1 VHAITNNGLID
12 LAFIV
17 ATTPVGDRTVTPES
31 PVDRGID
38 TSYSFHA
45 SSPKEG
51 HMMKKFA
58 AVNVLFLLS
67 LFLFAAPALAQCQL
81 GVPAIKVGAQ
91 GAASGPHSDYGRQ
104 IEMGATMAAE
114 EINAAGGVLGC
125 KIEIKFMDDENRAAT
140 GVKNA
145 RYLVTD
151 WGAHFTV
158 GTDSSGV
165 AMAMGP
171 VLAELKR
178 IHFFTHAATHR
189 LTEELVAVKGI
200 KEIVRV
206 SVPVY
211 QDAIVAAL
219 IFKDRKDIKRWA
231 NIGADYEYGYTS
243 WNLFKETLK
252 KYRPDVEFVASV
264 WAPFLTLDFSPHIAA
279 VMAEKPDAIFAT
291 PWAGEA
297 VMLLRQSLIQG
308 VFDNVQVWWQA
319 MGGSVDVLEGISAEV
334 AKDRFKGKLWA
345 TARYIHNWP
354 DTADNKAFIER
365 YRKRWARFPNYS
377 AETTYSALFIMKAA
391 VEKAR
396 SMETDKVLAA
406 MKGMQIR
413 NPGGLRVFRDEDHQ
427 FIYNVPAGRVVADE
441 KYPIPVLGDL
451 RVFEAKDY
459 YRYPPFTAVS
469 AAK

>member
-1 VHAITNNGLID
+1 MFKHFTASVVLLFTLVLPG
-12 LAFIV
+12 
-17 ATTPVGDRTVTPES
+17 ATW
-31 PVDRGID
+31 
-38 TSYSFHA
+38 
-45 SSPKEG
+45 
-51 HMMKKFA
+51 
-58 AVNVLFLLS
+58 
-67 LFLFAAPALAQCQL
+67 AQCKL
-81 GVPAIKVGAQ
+81 GVKTIKVGVQ
-91 GAASGPHSDYGRQ
+91 GAASGPHADYGRQ
-104 IEMGATMAAE
+104 IEMGATMAME
-114 EINAAGGVLGC
+114 EINRAGGILGC
-125 KIEIKFMDDENRAAT
+125 KVEIRFLDDENRAAT

-145 RYLVTD
+145 RLLVTD

-171 VLAELKR
+171 VLQELKR

-189 LTEELVAVKGI
+189 LTEELVADKGI

-206 SVPVY
+206 SVPIY
-211 QDAIVAAL
+211 QDAVTAAL
-219 IFKDRKDIKRWA
+219 IFKDRQDIKRWA

-243 WNLFKETLK
+243 WNLFKDTLK
-252 KYRPDVEFVASV
+252 KYRPDVEFVGEA

-279 VMAEKPDAIFAT
+279 VMAQKPDAIFAT

-354 DTADNKAFIER
+354 ETKENAAFIER

-377 AETTYSALFIMKAA
+377 AETTYSAFFIMKAS
-391 VEKAR
+391 VEKAK
-396 SMETDKVLAA
+396 SLDTDKVLAA
-406 MKGMQIR
+406 LNGMQIR
-413 NPGGLRVFRDEDHQ
+413 NPGGVRVYRSEDHQ
-427 FIYNVPAGRVVADE
+427 FIYNVPAGRPMMDA

-451 RVFEAKDY
+451 KIFEAKDY
-459 YRYPPFTAVS
+459 YRYPPFTPIS
-469 AAK
+469 AAKADKK

>member
-1 VHAITNNGLID
+1 MFKKCLAAAI
-12 LAFIV
+12 V
-17 ATTPVGDRTVTPES
+17 
-31 PVDRGID
+31 
-38 TSYSFHA
+38 
-45 SSPKEG
+45 
-51 HMMKKFA
+51 
-58 AVNVLFLLS
+58 LS
-67 LFLFAAPALAQCQL
+67 LTLLLPAGAAWAQCKL
-81 GVPAIKVGAQ
+81 GVPAIKVGVQ
-91 GAASGPHSDYGRQ
+91 GAASGPHADYGRQ
-104 IEMGATMAAE
+104 IEMGATMAME
-114 EINAAGGVLGC
+114 EINRSGGILGC
-125 KIEIKFMDDENRAAT
+125 KVQMRFMDDENRAAT

-145 RYLVTD
+145 RLLVTD

-189 LTEELVAVKGI
+189 LTEELVAEKKI

-206 SVPVY
+206 SVPIY
-211 QDAIVAAL
+211 QDAVTAAL
-219 IFKDRKDIKRWA
+219 IFKDRQDIKRWA
-231 NIGADYEYGYTS
+231 NIGADYEYGYVA
-243 WNLFKETLK
+243 WNMFKDTLR
-252 KYRPDVEFVASV
+252 KYRPDVEFVGEA

-279 VMAEKPDAIFAT
+279 VMAQKPDAIFAT

-334 AKDRFKGKLWA
+334 SKDRFKGKLWA

-354 DTADNKAFIER
+354 ETKDNTAFIER

-377 AETTYSALFIMKAA
+377 AETTYSAFFIMKAA
-391 VEKAR
+391 VEKAK
-396 SMETDKVLAA
+396 SLETDKVLAA

-413 NPGGLRVFRDEDHQ
+413 NPGGVRVFRSEDQQ
-427 FIYNVPAGRVVADE
+427 FIYNVPAGRPMMDA

-451 RVFEAKDY
+451 KVFEAKDY
-459 YRYPPFTAVS
+459 YRYPPFTPIQAT
-469 AAK
+469 KTDKK

>member
-1 VHAITNNGLID
+1 MNNKFSARSALVL
-12 LAFIV
+12 LALF
-17 ATTPVGDRTVTPES
+17 
-31 PVDRGID
+31 
-38 TSYSFHA
+38 FL
-45 SSPKEG
+45 
-51 HMMKKFA
+51 A
-58 AVNVLFLLS
+58 AG
-67 LFLFAAPALAQCQL
+67 AARAQCQL
-81 GVPAIKVGAQ
+81 GVPSIKVGAQ
-91 GAASGPHSDYGRQ
+91 GAASGPHADYGRQ

-114 EINAAGGVLGC
+114 EINAAGGILGC
-125 KIEIKFMDDENRAAT
+125 KVEIRFMDDENRPAT

-145 RYLVTD
+145 RLLVTD

-189 LTEELVAVKGI
+189 LNEELVAAKGI

-219 IFKDRKDIKRWA
+219 LFKDRMDVKRWA
-231 NIGADYEYGYTS
+231 NIGADYEYGYVS
-243 WNLFKETLK
+243 WNLFKETLR
-252 KYRPDVEFVASV
+252 KYRPDVEFVGEA
-264 WAPFLTLDFSPHIAA
+264 WAPFLTLDFSPHISA
-279 VMAEKPDAIFAT
+279 VMAQKPDGIFAT
-291 PWAGEA
+291 PWSGEA
-297 VMLLRQSLIQG
+297 VMLLRQALIQG

-354 DTADNKAFIER
+354 ETADNIAFIER
-365 YRKRWARFPNYS
+365 FRKRWARFPNYS
-377 AETTYSALFIMKAA
+377 AETTYSALFIIKAA

-396 SMETDKVLAA
+396 SLETEKVLGA

-413 NPGGLRVFRDEDHQ
+413 NPGGVRVFRSEDQQ
-427 FIYNVPAGRVVADE
+427 FVYNVPAGRPVMDA

-451 RVFEAKDY
+451 KVFEAKDY
-459 YRYPPFTAVS
+459 YRYPPFTPVS
-469 AAK
+469 ITK

>member
-1 VHAITNNGLID
+1 MNKNFAVSSILFFLTL
-12 LAFIV
+12 LLV
-17 ATTPVGDRTVTPES
+17 PVG
-31 PVDRGID
+31 
-38 TSYSFHA
+38 
-45 SSPKEG
+45 
-51 HMMKKFA
+51 A
-58 AVNVLFLLS
+58 AH
-67 LFLFAAPALAQCQL
+67 AQCKL
-81 GVPAIKVGAQ
+81 GIPAIKVGVQ
-91 GAASGPHSDYGRQ
+91 GAASGPHADYGRQ
-104 IEMGATMAAE
+104 IEMGATLAAE
-114 EINAAGGVLGC
+114 EINAAGGILGC
-125 KIEIKFMDDENRAAT
+125 KIETRFMDDENKAAT

-145 RYLVTD
+145 RLLVTD

-189 LTEELVAVKGI
+189 LTEELVAAKGI

-206 SVPVY
+206 SVPIY
-211 QDAIVAAL
+211 QDAIIAAL

-231 NIGADYEYGYTS
+231 NIGADYEYGYVA

-252 KYRPDVEFVASV
+252 KHRPDVEFVGEA
-264 WAPFLTLDFSPHIAA
+264 WAPFLTLDFSPHISA
-279 VMAEKPDAIFAT
+279 VMAQKPDAIFAT

-297 VMLLRQSLIQG
+297 VQLLRQALIQG
-308 VFDNVQVWWQA
+308 VFDNVHVWWQA

-334 AKDRFKGKLWA
+334 QKDRFKGKLWA

-354 DTADNKAFIER
+354 DTPENKSFIER

-391 VEKAR
+391 VEKAK
-396 SMETDKVLAA
+396 SVETAKVVDA
-406 MKGMQIR
+406 MKGMQIK
-413 NPGGLRVFRDEDHQ
+413 NPGGVRVFRSEDQQ
-427 FIYNVPAGRVVADE
+427 FIYNVPAGRPMMDA

-451 RVFEAKDY
+451 KVFEAKDY
-459 YRYPPFTAVS
+459 YRHPPFTPVAS
-469 AAK
+469 KK

>member
-1 VHAITNNGLID
+1 
-12 LAFIV
+12 
-17 ATTPVGDRTVTPES
+17 
-31 PVDRGID
+31 
-38 TSYSFHA
+38 
-45 SSPKEG
+45 
-51 HMMKKFA
+51 MMKKNFSA
-58 AVNVLFLLS
+58 LSVLFLLS
-67 LFLFAAPALAQCQL
+67 LFLLPAGTARAQCQL
-81 GVPAIKVGAQ
+81 GVPAIKVGVQ
-91 GAASGPHSDYGRQ
+91 GAASGPHADYGRQ

-114 EINAAGGVLGC
+114 EINAAGGILGC
-125 KIEIKFMDDENRAAT
+125 KVETRFMDDENRAAT

-145 RYLVTD
+145 RLLVTD

-189 LTEELVAVKGI
+189 LTEDLVAGKGI

-206 SVPVY
+206 SVPIY
-211 QDAIVAAL
+211 QDAITAAL

-231 NIGADYEYGYTS
+231 NIGADYEYGYVA
-243 WNLFKETLK
+243 WNMFKETLR
-252 KYRPDVEFVASV
+252 KYRPDVEFVGEA
-264 WAPFLTLDFSPHIAA
+264 WAPFLTLDFSPHISA
-279 VMAEKPDAIFAT
+279 VMAQKPDAIFAT

-297 VMLLRQSLIQG
+297 VMLLRQALIQG

-354 DTADNKAFIER
+354 DTADNRAFIER

-377 AETTYSALFIMKAA
+377 AETTYSAFFIMKAA

-396 SMETDKVLAA
+396 SMETDKVVAA
-406 MKGMQIR
+406 MNGMQIR
-413 NPGGLRVFRDEDHQ
+413 NPGGVREFRSVDQQ
-427 FIYNVPAGRVVADE
+427 FIYNVPAGRPVMDTR
-441 KYPIPVLGDL
+441 YPIPVLGDL
-451 RVFEAKDY
+451 KVFEAKDY
-459 YRYPPFTAVS
+459 YRHPPFTPVS
-469 AAK
+469 VTK

>member
-1 VHAITNNGLID
+1 MN
-12 LAFIV
+12 
-17 ATTPVGDRTVTPES
+17 
-31 PVDRGID
+31 
-38 TSYSFHA
+38 
-45 SSPKEG
+45 
-51 HMMKKFA
+51 KKFA
-58 AVNVLFLLS
+58 AVNVLFLPT
-67 LFLFAAPALAQCQL
+67 LFLLPAPALAQCQL
-81 GVPAIKVGAQ
+81 GVPAIKVGVQ

-104 IEMGATMAAE
+104 IEMGATMASE

-125 KIEIKFMDDENRAAT
+125 KIEIKFMDDENKAAT

-189 LTEELVAVKGI
+189 LTEELVAGKGI
-200 KEIVRV
+200 QEIVRV

-211 QDAIVAAL
+211 QDAITAAL

-231 NIGADYEYGYTS
+231 NIGADYEYGYVS

-252 KYRPDVEFVASV
+252 KYRPDVEFVASA

-279 VMAEKPDAIFAT
+279 VMAQKPDAIFAT

-354 DTADNKAFIER
+354 DTADNRAFIER
-365 YRKRWARFPNYS
+365 FRKRWARFPNYS

-391 VEKAR
+391 VEKAQ
-396 SMETDKVLAA
+396 SMETENVIAA

-413 NPGGLRVFRDEDHQ
+413 NPGGVRVFRSEDQQ

-441 KYPIPVLGDL
+441 RYPIPVLGDL

-459 YRYPPFTAVS
+459 YRYPPFTPVS

>member
-1 VHAITNNGLID
+1 M
-12 LAFIV
+12 
-17 ATTPVGDRTVTPES
+17 
-31 PVDRGID
+31 
-38 TSYSFHA
+38 
-45 SSPKEG
+45 K
-51 HMMKKFA
+51 KKFA

-67 LFLFAAPALAQCQL
+67 LLLLAAPALAQCQL
-81 GVPAIKVGAQ
+81 GVPAIKVGVQ

-104 IEMGATMAAE
+104 IEMGATMASE
-114 EINAAGGVLGC
+114 EINSGGGVLGC

-189 LTEELVAVKGI
+189 LTEELVAGKGI
-200 KEIVRV
+200 QEIVRV

-211 QDAIVAAL
+211 QDAIIAAL

-231 NIGADYEYGYTS
+231 NIGADYEYGYVS

-252 KYRPDVEFVASV
+252 KYRPDVEFVASA

-279 VMAEKPDAIFAT
+279 VMSQKPDAIFAT

-365 YRKRWARFPNYS
+365 FRRRWARFPNYS

-391 VEKAR
+391 VEKAH
-396 SMETDKVLAA
+396 SMETEKVIAA

-413 NPGGLRVFRDEDHQ
+413 NPGGVRVFRSEDHQ

-459 YRYPPFTAVS
+459 YRYPPFTPVS

>member
-1 VHAITNNGLID
+1 MNKN
-12 LAFIV
+12 LA
-17 ATTPVGDRTVTPES
+17 
-31 PVDRGID
+31 
-38 TSYSFHA
+38 
-45 SSPKEG
+45 
-51 HMMKKFA
+51 
-58 AVNVLFLLS
+58 VLSILS
-67 LFLFAAPALAQCQL
+67 LFSSFAVPSGPAWAQCQL

-91 GAASGPHSDYGRQ
+91 GAASGPHADYGRQ
-104 IEMGATMAAE
+104 IEMGATLAAE

-125 KIEIKFMDDENRAAT
+125 RIEIRFMDDENRAAT

-145 RYLVTD
+145 RYLVND

-189 LTEELVAVKGI
+189 LTEDLVAGKGI

-206 SVPVY
+206 SAPIY
-211 QDAIVAAL
+211 QDAVTAAL

-231 NIGADYEYGYTS
+231 NIGADYEYGYVA
-243 WNLFKETLK
+243 WNMFKETLQ
-252 KYRPDVEFVASV
+252 KYRPDVEFVASA

-279 VMAEKPDAIFAT
+279 VMAQKPDAIFAT

-297 VMLLRQSLIQG
+297 VMLLRQALIQG

-334 AKDRFKGKLWA
+334 QKDRFKGKLWA

-354 DTADNKAFIER
+354 DTPQNKAFVDR
-365 YRKRWARFPNYS
+365 YKKRWARYPNYS

-396 SMETDKVLAA
+396 SLDTDKVIAA
-406 MKGMQIR
+406 MKGMQIS
-413 NPGGLRVFRDEDHQ
+413 NPGGVRVFRSEDQQ
-427 FIYNVPAGRVVADE
+427 FVYNVPAGRPVVDE

-451 RVFEAKDY
+451 RVFEARDY
-459 YRYPPFTAVS
+459 YRYPPFTPVS

>member
-1 VHAITNNGLID
+1 
-12 LAFIV
+12 
-17 ATTPVGDRTVTPES
+17 
-31 PVDRGID
+31 
-38 TSYSFHA
+38 
-45 SSPKEG
+45 
-51 HMMKKFA
+51 
-58 AVNVLFLLS
+58 
-67 LFLFAAPALAQCQL
+67 
-81 GVPAIKVGAQ
+81 VPAIKVGVQ
-91 GAASGPHSDYGRQ
+91 GAASGPHADYGRQ

-114 EINAAGGVLGC
+114 EINAGGGVLGC

-211 QDAIVAAL
+211 QDAITAAL

-231 NIGADYEYGYTS
+231 NIGADYEYGYVS

-252 KYRPDVEFVASV
+252 KYRPDVEFVASA

-279 VMAEKPDAIFAT
+279 VMAQKPDAIFAT

-354 DTADNKAFIER
+354 DTADNRAFIER
-365 YRKRWARFPNYS
+365 FRKRWARFPNYS

-391 VEKAR
+391 VEKAQ
-396 SMETDKVLAA
+396 SMETENVIAA

-413 NPGGLRVFRDEDHQ
+413 NPGGVRVFRSEDQQ

-441 KYPIPVLGDL
+441 RYPIPVLGDL

-459 YRYPPFTAVS
+459 YRYPPFTPVS

>member
-1 VHAITNNGLID
+1 MHKKHL
-12 LAFIV
+12 
-17 ATTPVGDRTVTPES
+17 S
-31 PVDRGID
+31 
-38 TSYSFHA
+38 A
-45 SSPKEG
+45 SSVV
-51 HMMKKFA
+51 F
-58 AVNVLFLLS
+58 LS
-67 LFLFAAPALAQCQL
+67 LLLLPAGAAWAQCKL
-81 GVPAIKVGAQ
+81 GVPAIKVGVQ
-91 GAASGPHSDYGRQ
+91 GAASGPHADYGRQ
-104 IEMGATMAAE
+104 IEMGATMAME
-114 EINAAGGVLGC
+114 EINRAGGILGC
-125 KIEIKFMDDENRAAT
+125 KVQMRFLDDENRAAT

-145 RYLVTD
+145 RLLVTD

-171 VLAELKR
+171 VLQELKR

-189 LTEELVAVKGI
+189 LTEELVADKGI

-206 SVPVY
+206 SVPIY
-211 QDAIVAAL
+211 QDAVTAAL
-219 IFKDRKDIKRWA
+219 IFKDRQDIKRWA

-243 WNLFKETLK
+243 WNLFKDTLK
-252 KYRPDVEFVASV
+252 KYRPDVEFVGEA

-279 VMAEKPDAIFAT
+279 VMAQKPDAIFAT

-334 AKDRFKGKLWA
+334 SKDRFKGKLWA

-354 DTADNKAFIER
+354 ETKENAAFIER

-377 AETTYSALFIMKAA
+377 AETTYSAFFIMKAA
-391 VEKAR
+391 VEKAK
-396 SMETDKVLAA
+396 SLETDKVIAA

-413 NPGGLRVFRDEDHQ
+413 NPGGVRVFRSEDQQ
-427 FIYNVPAGRVVADE
+427 FIYNVPAGRPMMDA

-459 YRYPPFTAVS
+459 YRYPPFTPIS
-469 AAK
+469 AAKTDKK

>member
-1 VHAITNNGLID
+1 
-12 LAFIV
+12 
-17 ATTPVGDRTVTPES
+17 
-31 PVDRGID
+31 
-38 TSYSFHA
+38 
-45 SSPKEG
+45 
-51 HMMKKFA
+51 MMKNTFSA
-58 AVNVLFLLS
+58 RSVLFLLT
-67 LFLFAAPALAQCQL
+67 LFLLPAGAAQAQCQL
-81 GVPAIKVGAQ
+81 GVPTIKVGVQ
-91 GAASGPHSDYGRQ
+91 GAASGPHADYGRQ
-104 IEMGATMAAE
+104 IEMGATMAIE
-114 EINAAGGVLGC
+114 EINAAGGILGC
-125 KIEIKFMDDENRAAT
+125 RVEIRFMDDENRAAT

-145 RYLVTD
+145 RLLVTD
-151 WGAHFTV
+151 WGAHFTA

-189 LTEELVAVKGI
+189 LTEDLVAAKGI

-206 SVPVY
+206 SVPIY
-211 QDAIVAAL
+211 QDAIIAAL
-219 IFKDRKDIKRWA
+219 IFKDRMDIKRWA
-231 NIGADYEYGYTS
+231 NIGADYEYGYVA
-243 WNLFKETLK
+243 WNMFKETLR
-252 KYRPDVEFVASV
+252 KYRPDVEFVGEA
-264 WAPFLTLDFSPHIAA
+264 WAPFLTLDFSPHISA
-279 VMAEKPDAIFAT
+279 VMAQKPDAIFAT

-354 DTADNKAFIER
+354 DTADNRAFIER
-365 YRKRWARFPNYS
+365 YRKRWARYPNYS

-396 SMETDKVLAA
+396 SMDTDKVIAA

-413 NPGGLRVFRDEDHQ
+413 NPGGVRVFRSEDQQ
-427 FIYNVPAGRVVADE
+427 FIYNVPAGRPVMDA

-459 YRYPPFTAVS
+459 YRYPPFTPVS
-469 AAK
+469 VTK